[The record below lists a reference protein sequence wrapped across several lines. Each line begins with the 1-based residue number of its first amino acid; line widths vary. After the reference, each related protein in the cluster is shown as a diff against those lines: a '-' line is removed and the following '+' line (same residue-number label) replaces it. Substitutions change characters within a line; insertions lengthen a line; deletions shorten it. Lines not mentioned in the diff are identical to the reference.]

1 MDIDNELP
9 DEVTL
14 YMVQS
19 SIGDKFMDNLRPD
32 VMSGR
37 IRAIEH
43 AHPQPPTKG
52 PTMWTESAEAHQGA
66 QQAFI
71 KTTGN

>member
-1 MDIDNELP
+1 VQRICLQAP
-9 DEVTL
+9 IAEVR
-14 YMVQS
+14 
-19 SIGDKFMDNLRPD
+19 KFVDSLRPD

-37 IRAIEH
+37 IRVIKH

-52 PTMWTESAEAHQGA
+52 PTMWTESAEAHQAA